1 MGSEKTSIVTD
12 STADIP
18 EHLLEEYAI
27 SQVPNILVI
36 GDQSYE
42 DGTEISRVEFYHRL
56 PAMEPLPTT
65 ATPPVAKFQRV
76 YERLLTEGASHILS
90 IHASGTLS
98 GIFNSA
104 RIAAEEFPG
113 RVKVFDSQFIT
124 LGLGFQ
130 CLDAAEA
137 ALDGMSIE
145 SIVKI
150 AEVAR
155 KKARVIAML
164 DTLEYVRRSGRVSW
178 AKARI
183 GNLLRLKPFIEVR
196 EGLVHS
202 LGETRT
208 RRKGIERLM
217 DIIRRQGAL
226 KRLAILHT
234 NAEAEAFQIL
244 QDLTPRLPTK
254 PEVVFV
260 TTIIGTHVGPNG
272 LGFAGLVL

>member
-1 MGSEKTSIVTD
+1 MENAKVSIVTD

-27 SQVPNILVI
+27 TQIPNILVI
-36 GDQSYE
+36 GNQAYE
-42 DGTEISRVEFYHRL
+42 DGKDISRAEFYARL
-56 PAMEPLPTT
+56 PEMDPLPTT
-65 ATPPVAKFQRV
+65 ATPPVAKFQQA
-76 YERLLTEGASHILS
+76 YEKLLSSGSSHVLS

-104 RIAAEEFPG
+104 RLAAQEFPG
-113 RVKVFDSQFIT
+113 RVEVFDSQFIT

-137 ALDGMSIE
+137 ALDGMTIE
-145 SIVKI
+145 TIMKI

-196 EGLVHS
+196 DGAVHS

-208 RRKGIERLM
+208 RRKGIERLIE
-217 DIIRRQGAL
+217 IIHRQGAM

-234 NAEAEAFQIL
+234 NAESEARQIL
-244 QDLTPRLPTK
+244 EDLNPRLSTK

-260 TTIIGTHVGPNG
+260 TTIIGAHVGPKG
-272 LGFAGLVL
+272 LGFAGLAL

>member
-1 MGSEKTSIVTD
+1 MESVKVSIVTD

-18 EHLLEEYAI
+18 GHLLEEYAI

-36 GDQSYE
+36 GNQSYE
-42 DGTEISRVEFYHRL
+42 DGTEISREEFYTRL
-56 PAMEPLPTT
+56 PEMNPLPTT
-65 ATPPVAKFQRV
+65 ATPSVARFQQV
-76 YERLLTEGASHILS
+76 YERLLTSGASHVLS

-104 RIAAEEFPG
+104 RIAAQEFPG
-113 RVKVFDSQFIT
+113 RVEVFDSQFIT

-137 ALDGMSIE
+137 ALDGMPIE
-145 SIVKI
+145 NIMKI

-196 EGLVHS
+196 DGLIHS

-208 RRKGIERLM
+208 RRKGIERLI
-217 DIIRRQGAL
+217 DIIRQQGAM

-234 NAEAEAFQIL
+234 NAEAEAYQIL
-244 QDLTPRLPTK
+244 QDLNPRLSTK

-260 TTIIGTHVGPNG
+260 TTIIGAHVGPNG
-272 LGFAGLVL
+272 LGFAGLAL